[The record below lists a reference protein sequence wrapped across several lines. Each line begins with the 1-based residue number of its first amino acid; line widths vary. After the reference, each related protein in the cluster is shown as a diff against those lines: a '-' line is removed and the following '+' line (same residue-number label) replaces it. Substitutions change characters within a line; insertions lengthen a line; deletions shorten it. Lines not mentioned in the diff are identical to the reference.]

1 MKYAQLISE
10 MTLEEKCSL
19 LSGGTQFTSKAIPR
33 LGIPARFFSDGP
45 LGVRRQEGAADHLGL
60 NPSVPA
66 TCYPAPAAVA
76 NSWDTAL
83 AEEVGKHLGAEAA
96 ALEVDVLLAPGL
108 NLQRSPLCGRNFE
121 YFSEDPYLSGKL
133 AAAYIRGIQSRGV
146 AACPKHFAA
155 NSQETLRMHSD
166 SVVDERTLRE
176 LYLTGFEIA
185 VKEGGPKCLMS
196 SYNRVNGVYASE
208 NESLLQHIL
217 RDEWGFDGFVV
228 TDWGGSSDRV
238 AGVIAG
244 NHLEMPATGGDSDRE
259 VAAAVR
265 AGRISEELVDR
276 RVVELLSV
284 LMKLSPSKDASAG
297 FDREAHHAFA
307 RRAAGETIVLLK
319 NEDRILPFA
328 SGTRVAVIGDFA
340 QTPRFQGGGSSSVN
354 PTQVDTPLDCLRE
367 SGLDVIGYAPGF
379 RRHGGEDAALRQQVV
394 ELAGQADVALV
405 YLGLDELAE
414 TEGLD
419 RADMTIRPCQ
429 AAALEAVAAV
439 NPNVVVVLAGGA
451 PMETPWIGFCK
462 GLIYGSLG
470 GQAGAG
476 AIADAL
482 TGKFTPSGKLAQS
495 WPLTGGDAPCARY
508 FPGKERTAEYREG
521 LFVGYRYYETAQ
533 VPVRFPFGFG
543 LSYTSFSYSDI
554 TATDRSV
561 SFTLSNT
568 GPVAGTEVAQLYV
581 GREDSV
587 VFRSVRE
594 LKGFAKVHLEPGESR
609 RVTIPLDD
617 KAFRYFNVKTHRWEV
632 EGGNYQ
638 LFVGASCRDIR
649 LTAQIEVAGIKVPAP
664 YDAMPSYDNGKVAD
678 VPDSEFEALL
688 GRPLPTKE
696 WNRSVPLG
704 LNDTFAQLQYA
715 RGWVGRLVHRM
726 MKRQVDR
733 STTSGKPDLDALFR
747 YNMPFRGV
755 AKMMGGMVD
764 MAMAEALLEVFNGH
778 FFRGLGHLTAAF
790 FRKTKA
796 EKAVAAALSRAGQDK
811 PQEEECP

>member
-1 MKYAQLISE
+1 

-19 LSGGTQFTSKAIPR
+19 LSGGTQFTSKAVPR

-66 TCYPAPAAVA
+66 TCYPAPSAIA
-76 NSWDTAL
+76 NAWDPAL
-83 AEEVGKHLGAEAA
+83 AEEVGTHLGVEAA
-96 ALEVDVLLAPGL
+96 ALGVDVLLAPGL
-108 NLQRSPLCGRNFE
+108 NIQRSPLCGRNFE

-133 AAAYIRGIQSRGV
+133 AAAYIRGIQSQGV
-146 AACPKHFAA
+146 AACPKHFAV

-166 SVVDERTLRE
+166 SVVDGRTLRE
-176 LYLTGFEIA
+176 IYLTGFEIA
-185 VKEGGPKCLMS
+185 VKEGKPKCLMS

-208 NESLLQHIL
+208 NGALLQDIL

-228 TDWGGSSDRV
+228 TDWGGSSDRA
-238 AGVIAG
+238 AGLAAG
-244 NHLEMPATGGDSDRE
+244 NHLEMPATGGASDRE

-276 RVVELLSV
+276 RIGELLSV
-284 LMKLSPSKDASAG
+284 LMELSPSKGVSAG

-307 RRAAGETIVLLK
+307 RRAAGESIVLLK
-319 NEDRILPFA
+319 NEDRILPLA
-328 SGTRVAVIGDFA
+328 PGTRVAVIGDFA

-354 PTQVDTPLDCLRE
+354 PTWVDMPLDCLRE
-367 SGLDVIGYAPGF
+367 SGLDVVGYAPGF
-379 RRHGGEDAALRQQVV
+379 RRHGGEDAALRQQAA
-394 ELAGQADVALV
+394 ELADRADVVLV

-419 RADMTIRPCQ
+419 RMDMTMRPCQ
-429 AAALEAVAAV
+429 AALLEAVAAV

-451 PMETPWIGFCK
+451 PMETPWISHCK
-462 GLIYGSLG
+462 GLLYGSLG

-476 AIADAL
+476 AMVDAL
-482 TGKFTPSGKLAQS
+482 TGKITPSGKLAQS
-495 WPLTGGDAPCARY
+495 WPLVGGDAPCARY

-568 GPVAGTEVAQLYV
+568 GPVAGAEVAQLYM
-581 GREDSV
+581 GREDGA
-587 VFRSVRE
+587 VFRPVRE
-594 LKGFAKVHLEPGESR
+594 LKGFAKVYLEPGESR

-617 KAFRYFNVKTHRWEV
+617 KAFRYFDVKTHHWEI
-632 EGGNYQ
+632 EGGSYQ
-638 LFVGASCRDIR
+638 IFVGASCRDIR
-649 LTAQIEVAGIKVPAP
+649 LATQVDVVGTEAP
-664 YDAMPSYDNGKVAD
+664 DFCTVLPSYTSGRVTN
-678 VPDSEFEALL
+678 VPDSEFETLL
-688 GRPLPTKE
+688 GRPIPAKE
-696 WNRSVPLG
+696 WDRSAPLG

-726 MKRQVDR
+726 MKGQVDR
-733 STTSGKPDLDALFR
+733 SMTSGKPDLDALFR

-755 AKMMGGMVD
+755 AKMMGGRVD
-764 MAMAEALLEVFNGH
+764 MAMAEALLEVLNGR

-790 FRKTKA
+790 FRKNKA
-796 EKAVAAALSRAGQDK
+796 EKTAAAALSKAGRDRTR
-811 PQEEECP
+811 EEERP